1 MPLGYTRIIE
11 QNVCIHAEL
20 ITHSCAQN
28 IHGNIRCMLELSLTV
43 SLQIPRSVHS
53 FFFHTPPPHH
63 PSKNCSWCIKKMM
76 NWYLPKSWNM
86 RCFVFIHGWF
96 GSLLFVNLHLVS
108 RNLSCGRLQVCFEN
122 PSAPFSP
129 FIRMGVV
136 GRIFTE
142 GNFEHEF

>member
-11 QNVCIHAEL
+11 QNVRIHAEL

-53 FFFHTPPPHH
+53 FFFPH
-63 PSKNCSWCIKKMM
+63 PSPTSSIKKLFMM
-76 NWYLPKSWNM
+76 YKKNDELIPAQKLEYALFCLHSWLVWLLPIRESPS
-86 RCFVFIHGWF
+86 CQ
-96 GSLLFVNLHLVS
+96 LET
-108 RNLSCGRLQVCFEN
+108 CGRLQVCFEN

-142 GNFEHEF
+142 GNFEHWF